1 VGAFK
6 EPHGGLRRSYDFKHL
21 RSSPREVRD
30 QFEKRGWRRVV
41 AFQTRSPMRR
51 AQLELTFRAAKD
63 VEAKGGVETHV
74 ATPLEICESRDRKG
88 LYAKARAGIITGFTG
103 INDPYEAPVDPEMR
117 IDTTALN
124 PDLAAH
130 RIIIKLE
137 SLGYI
142 R

>member
-1 VGAFK
+1 
-6 EPHGGLRRSYDFKHL
+6 
-21 RSSPREVRD
+21 
-30 QFEKRGWRRVV
+30 
-41 AFQTRSPMRR
+41 
-51 AQLELTFRAAKD
+51 
-63 VEAKGGVETHV
+63 VETHV

-88 LYAKARAGIITGFTG
+88 LYAKARAGIIMGFTG